1 MSFASLK
8 TLRPFFT
15 DQCGRLLAGGKVY
28 TYEVGTLTPKATYKD
43 AAGLTENTNPIALDT
58 SGEAD
63 IYINSD
69 YRFQIF
75 DRNGV
80 LIDDVDSIAP
90 TQRISS
96 AFLIDV
102 SGLTQEQINAT
113 KENTLNKGAAG
124 GYPSLDNDA
133 KIPVEQIPVVN
144 DLTTN
149 NTAKPLSAAMGKVL
163 QDEKFAVANLVN
175 DLTSGGVNK
184 ALTAEQG
191 KVLLA
196 MFSNSLLSGGYQ
208 KIPNPSDPSKP
219 LIIQWSVTPFS
230 SSSAAVRVN
239 FPIAFPNSIFNIIAT
254 SWDGG
259 FGCYPTISNKNL
271 TGFDYSCWTAVNTRA
286 STGIAT
292 YYLAIGN

>member
-113 KENTLNKGAAG
+113 KENTLNKGIAG

-149 NTAKPLSAAMGKVL
+149 NTAKPLSAAMGKKL
-163 QDEKFAVANLVN
+163 QDEKLAVANLVN
-175 DLTSGGVNK
+175 NLTSGGADK

-191 KVLLA
+191 KVLFA
-196 MFSNSLLSGGYQ
+196 MFSNSLLSSGYQ
-208 KIPNPSDPSKP
+208 KIPNPLNPNAP
-219 LIIQWSVTPFS
+219 LLLQWFTGTIQSG
-230 SSSAAVRVN
+230 SSSAN
-239 FPIAFPNSIFNIIAT
+239 FNYPIAFTSECFQIVAT
-254 SWDGG
+254 DAG
-259 FGCYPTISNKNL
+259 FGAKSYGAVPLSVSQSTI
-271 TGFDYSCWTAVNTRA
+271 YTAQSSGGSTFRA
-286 STGIAT
+286 
-292 YYLAIGN
+292 LAIGY

>member
-75 DRNGV
+75 DHNGV

-124 GYPSLDNDA
+124 GYPSLDDAA

-149 NTAKPLSAAMGKVL
+149 NTAKPLSAAMGKKL

-175 DLTSGGVNK
+175 DLTSGGVDK

-191 KVLLA
+191 KALFA
-196 MFSNSLLSGGYQ
+196 MFANSLLPSGYQ
-208 KIPNPSDPSKP
+208 KIPNPLNPSEP
-219 LIIQWSVTPFS
+219 LIMQWGGNSVNKGAVLDVTLPIAYPNSHLRAFGILQSDGLVFS
-230 SSSAAVRVN
+230 GSYSICAAPQSNTTIRLSNSSA
-239 FPIAFPNSIFNIIAT
+239 ST
-254 SWDGG
+254 S
-259 FGCYPTISNKNL
+259 L
-271 TGFDYSCWTAVNTRA
+271 A
-286 STGIAT
+286 SVSWFSLGK
-292 YYLAIGN
+292 